1 MPFPSPPPP
10 CIIYPPGI
18 ALGPS
23 IQFLLMKHPSHFD
36 LVRDLWLCYFTVHFC
51 VFCFFFFF
59 KLDFTAGGR
68 TFSFLSA
75 PSETAIMEK
84 EANHVT
90 APVTV

>member
-1 MPFPSPPPP
+1 MIYLPHTKDILLYIIMPFPSPPPP

-51 VFCFFFFF
+51 VVNTLIVLEFE
-59 KLDFTAGGR
+59 LPADA
-68 TFSFLSA
+68 L
-75 PSETAIMEK
+75 
-84 EANHVT
+84 N
-90 APVTV
+90 